1 MADFRSIDQFLDRK
15 FDRDVLSTRL
25 RVSRG
30 GGGEGGLWSP
40 GDLNFFP
47 GTRSLNLF
55 LPGSRVK
62 MMILAKWIP
71 RLKRWCPRAQILLSW
86 SPAPL

>member
-30 GGGEGGLWSP
+30 GEGGGSLEPWRP
-40 GDLNFFP
+40 EFFP
-47 GTRSLNLF
+47 WNPELEPFST
-55 LPGSRVK
+55 
-62 MMILAKWIP
+62 WIP
-71 RLKRWCPRAQILLSW
+71 GKNDDSC
-86 SPAPL
+86 